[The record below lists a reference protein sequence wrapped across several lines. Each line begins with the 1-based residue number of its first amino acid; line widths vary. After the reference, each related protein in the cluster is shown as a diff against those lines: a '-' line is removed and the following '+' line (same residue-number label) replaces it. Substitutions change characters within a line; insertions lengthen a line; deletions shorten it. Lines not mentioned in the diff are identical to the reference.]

1 MPAVVGETVVPFH
14 EIAPNASV
22 RYAIIEGVG
31 YLSVRDIIMAVCCN
45 EEEDA
50 KKDKRK
56 KQAKAS
62 QTWHTLPETCKNEV
76 SLFLRNLQFKGPGQ
90 SEQPV
95 IQFQGALKLL
105 MWLPGTHAKI
115 LRSKASEILTRY
127 FAGDSSLH
135 AEVEANA
142 ESGAAINE
150 AARAAL
156 PQVVVESNKRRKTV
170 ATLEKELAVLT
181 VVTSNL
187 KEQNLSLREQIE
199 LKRELYGVELGYE
212 RDKLGVAGQGRAQ
225 ELEHERAKL
234 SLMDES
240 RKSEVEHKKALKAIE
255 NGPVVEASLPPS
267 AYTTVLKVYTKHQ
280 HEFSCVPSKA
290 KMGLLRVA
298 GKKAADTYRGVNG
311 LHPSTIPENDL
322 EVKQYPV
329 EYEDMIM
336 SSLRAACKD
345 ILAGGSQQPI
355 DGMFIKARKEG
366 QDTIVN
372 LNFTSRGCD

>member
-1 MPAVVGETVVPFH
+1 
-14 EIAPNASV
+14 
-22 RYAIIEGVG
+22 
-31 YLSVRDIIMAVCCN
+31 
-45 EEEDA
+45 
-50 KKDKRK
+50 
-56 KQAKAS
+56 
-62 QTWHTLPETCKNEV
+62 
-76 SLFLRNLQFKGPGQ
+76 
-90 SEQPV
+90 
-95 IQFQGALKLL
+95 

-115 LRSKASEILTRY
+115 LRSKASDILTRY

-156 PQVVVESNKRRKTV
+156 PQVVGESNKRRKTV

-181 VVTSNL
+181 IVTANI
-187 KEQNLSLREQIE
+187 KEQNVSLREQIE
-199 LKRELYGVELGYE
+199 LKRELYGVEMDYHQRKSSVELTHE
-212 RDKLGVAGQGRAQ
+212 QEMFKMVVQRNSQ
-225 ELEHERAKL
+225 EL
-234 SLMDES
+234 
-240 RKSEVEHKKALKAIE
+240 EHKKALKAIE
-255 NGPVVEASLPPS
+255 NGPAVEASLPPS

-280 HEFSCVPSKA
+280 AEFSCVPSKA

-329 EYEDMIM
+329 EYEDMVM

-372 LNFTSRGCD
+372 LNFTLRGRD